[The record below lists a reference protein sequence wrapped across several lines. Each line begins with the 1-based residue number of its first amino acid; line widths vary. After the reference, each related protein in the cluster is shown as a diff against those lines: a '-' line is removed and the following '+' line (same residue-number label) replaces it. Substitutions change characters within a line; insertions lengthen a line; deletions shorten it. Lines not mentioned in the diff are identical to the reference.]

1 MFEVIALELVEIKN
15 ELDKMRNRINDFRG
29 SL

>member
-1 MFEVIALELVEIKN
+1 MFEVIELELVEIKN